1 MIYESRNWCIND
13 VIFFSFFLFFLF
25 FSFVVV
31 VVVVVLLCFC
41 FTVVWF
47 RNNSAP
53 FGAELMNFEMC
64 LPNIKYFLGI
74 KKGTTELFI
83 ANRGPVLLFVKE
95 F

>member
-1 MIYESRNWCIND
+1 MNRGTG
-13 VIFFSFFLFFLF
+13 VLMMFFFFFLFSFLFFF

-31 VVVVVLLCFC
+31 LFCFC

-64 LPNIKYFLGI
+64 LPDIKYFLGI
-74 KKGTTELFI
+74 KKGPTELFI

>member
-1 MIYESRNWCIND
+1 LLLLL
-13 VIFFSFFLFFLF
+13 LFC
-25 FSFVVV
+25 FV
-31 VVVVVLLCFC
+31 FC

-64 LPNIKYFLGI
+64 IPNKIIKYFLGI
-74 KKGTTELFI
+74 KKGPTELVI